1 MPNTSRM
8 PQSKKYAKHPVL
20 MKFAKIIK
28 DTREKMGISQE
39 ELAFIA
45 GVHRTY
51 IGMIERGEQNVTLL
65 TIRRIADA
73 LGVSLAEIFAPFTDK
88 KTNKVKLLK
97 EVRKQ
102 LEEDNKY

>member
-1 MPNTSRM
+1 M

-20 MKFAKIIK
+20 IKFADIIK
-28 DTREKMGISQE
+28 STREEMGISQE

-73 LGVSLAEIFAPFTDK
+73 LGISLADVFSVFTEK
-88 KTNKVKLLK
+88 KTSRLKLLK

>member
-1 MPNTSRM
+1 MSNTTPM
-8 PQSKKYAKHPVL
+8 PQSKKYAKHPIL
-20 MKFAKIIK
+20 LKFAQIIK
-28 DTREKMGISQE
+28 DTREEMGISQE

-73 LGVSLAEIFAPFTDK
+73 LGVSLSEVFEKFTDK
-88 KTNKVKLLK
+88 KTNKIKLLR